1 MIEVLIEKNLSMY
14 NPNLA
19 LGIVHSNVQV
29 SKHNDDLWKEI
40 DQCVAKVS
48 STYDMESLY
57 KIEGIKA
64 LRDGYKS
71 IGKDPTRYRG
81 SAEALARRVIQGKG
95 LYKVNTI
102 VDINNLVS
110 LESMNSVGSYD
121 LSNIKQPISFQIGK
135 VGESYK
141 GIGKEM
147 INIAELPVFAD
158 ITGPFGSP
166 TSDSERAMI
175 TESTKDL
182 MMIVISFSGKDSL
195 PKHLNRIVDLL
206 VRYAGAEKDKIETLI
221 V

>member
-1 MIEVLIEKNLSMY
+1 MIKVTIDPSLQSLLPKLN
-14 NPNLA
+14 
-19 LGIVHSNVQV
+19 LGIVFAKVQV

-40 DQCVAKVS
+40 DHCVSLIYK
-48 STYDMESLY
+48 YDMESLY
-57 KIEGIKA
+57 HIEGIEA
-64 LRDGYKS
+64 LREGYKT
-71 IGKDPTRYRG
+71 IGKDPSRYRG
-81 SAEALARRVIQGKG
+81 SAEALARRIILGKG

-121 LSNIKQPISFQIGK
+121 LSNIGQSVLFRIGK
-135 VGESYK
+135 NGESYK

-158 ITGPFGSP
+158 ENGPFGSP

-175 TESTKDL
+175 LESTKNL
-182 MMIVISFSGKDSL
+182 MMIVISFTGKESL
-195 PKHLNRIVDLL
+195 NKYLERISSLL
-206 VRYAGAEKDKIETLI
+206 VRYANADIKQVETVI